1 MRPVTNWS
9 RIPEALRERA
19 QWAVATASKAPQA
32 LNDKGKL
39 FNVSVTA
46 PGQWMTFEAAC
57 ALAEANSDTVTTW
70 TNPQGVKI
78 TQTGFTVGY
87 ILNAADPFTCVDL
100 DVKDAETHPDSPD
113 KWTTADDFSRYMSI
127 VHHLD
132 SYTERSKSGKGL
144 HTWVRGKIGRGYK
157 RDGVEIYSQ
166 ERFIICTGDA
176 YVTKGIEQREMLLLN
191 MVHQMRPLQKVIEL
205 EELEEEADDWY
216 ILQTAVNASNR
227 DKFILL
233 WKGLWKDDMFPTH
246 WTQSEADLALVSMF
260 TFYSPSNAQCRR
272 LFRESGLGK
281 RDKAVKDDKY
291 INFTLKTI
299 RDRQAREANVE
310 MSALL
315 QSAELVR
322 QSAMEEIAR
331 LQGGVPAAP
340 VLESA
345 FGALPPRTVTP
356 LQLPGTGEP
365 IATPPPAE
373 GALAQLAP
381 VTPAV
386 IHSGKDGLPWPPGFV
401 GSLAQYIFNSS
412 WLPIKEVSIA
422 AALGLMAGICGKAW
436 HIPKSGLNL
445 YIVLVARSAIG
456 KEALHQGISSV
467 VNACLHKSAIFGNF
481 VDFTEY
487 ASGPAL
493 IKACSQRDSFVN
505 VSGEWGRRMKRI
517 ASEDDR
523 EGPMTTLRTQMTN
536 LYQKSG
542 PQSIVGGIGYSSQE
556 NNIEALTSV
565 AYSMVG
571 ESPPQTFYDSL
582 TESMMEDGF
591 LSRFLVIQYE
601 GDRPDENAN
610 IIEYPDEAL
619 VTYLCAIADLA
630 DVSNGRG
637 STQAVQRTEE
647 AARMLKT
654 FSDQSAKNIR
664 STTDESR
671 RQMWNRATLK
681 ALRVAAL
688 LAVGDNFTN
697 AIITKDHAQWAI
709 DLVMADIKVMQA
721 RLDGGDVGINDAS
734 RERKLVDILKSYLA
748 KPVPASYKI
757 PDAMREAGIVPRNY
771 LQMRVS
777 RASSFYKHKFGTSK
791 ALDDA
796 LMQMSSNGFIMEVKG
811 DKLVEMFSHHG
822 RAYRILKLPDYEQ
835 LGNDV

>member
-1 MRPVTNWS
+1 M
-9 RIPEALRERA
+9 AL
-19 QWAVATASKAPQA
+19 V
-32 LNDKGKL
+32 GKKL
-39 FNVSVTA
+39 VNISVTS
-46 PGQWMTFEAAC
+46 PGQWMSFENAVE
-57 ALAEANSDTVTTW
+57 LAERNAETVTTW
-70 TNPQGVKI
+70 TNPQGVVI
-78 TQTGFTVGY
+78 TQTGYTVGY
-87 ILNAADPFTCVDL
+87 ILNESDPFSCVDL
-100 DVKDAETHPDSPD
+100 DVKDAETHPDEPD

-132 SYTERSKSGKGL
+132 SYTERSKSGKGI
-144 HTWVRGKIGRGYK
+144 HIWVRGKIGKGYK
-157 RDGVEIYSQ
+157 REGVEIYSQ
-166 ERFIICTGDA
+166 ERFIISTGDV
-176 YVTKGIEQREMLLLN
+176 YVSKTIEQREMLLLN
-191 MVHQMRPLQKVIEL
+191 MVHQMRPLQKTIEL
-205 EELEEEADDWY
+205 EELPEESDDWH

-227 DKFILL
+227 DKFIKL
-233 WKGLWKDDMFPTH
+233 WKGLWKDEEFPSH
-246 WTQSEADLALVSMF
+246 WTQSEADLALMSMF
-260 TFYSPSNAQCRR
+260 TFYSPSNAQVRR

-281 RDKAVKDDKY
+281 RDKARKDDKY
-291 INFTLKTI
+291 LNFTLKTI
-299 RDRQAREANVE
+299 RDRQAREQAVE

-322 QSAMEEIAR
+322 QAALEEIQR

-340 VLESA
+340 AVESV

-365 IATPPPAE
+365 VATPPPAE

-381 VTPAV
+381 VTPAA
-386 IHSGKDGLPWPPGFV
+386 IHAAETGLPWPPGFV

-467 VNACLHKSAIFGNF
+467 VNACLQKSPIFGNF

-571 ESPPQTFYDSL
+571 ESTPQTFYDSL

-601 GDRPDENAN
+601 GDRPEENAN

-619 VTYLCAIADLA
+619 VQYLCGIANMADL
-630 DVSNGRG
+630 SNGKG
-637 STQAVQRTEE
+637 ETQAVQRTEE
-647 AARMLKT
+647 AARMLKR
-654 FSDQSAKNIR
+654 FSDDAAKNIR
-664 STTDESR
+664 GTTDESR

-681 ALRVAAL
+681 ALRLAAL
-688 LAVGDNFTN
+688 LAVGDNFNN
-697 AIITKDHAQWAI
+697 AIITADHAKWAI
-709 DLVMADIKVMQA
+709 DLVMADITVMQR

-734 RERKLVDILKSYLA
+734 RERKIVDLLKAYLA

-757 PDAMREAGIVPRNY
+757 PEAMREGGIVPRNY

-777 RASSFYKHKFGTSK
+777 RVSSFYKHKFGTSK
-791 ALDDA
+791 ALDDT
-796 LMQMSSNGFIMEVKG
+796 LSQMVNNGFIMEVKG
-811 DKLVEMFSHHG
+811 DKLVEMYSHHG
-822 RAYRILKLPDYEQ
+822 RAYRILKLPDYAE